1 MVYVTVVSGVPVK
14 EMVVDDPKQMVV
26 FPEIVAV
33 GNGFTVTV
41 AVIGNPVQPL
51 PEGVMVYTTV
61 PGVVEVTVNACAIVA
76 PLPEVAPVTFV

>member
-1 MVYVTVVSGVPVK
+1 VPVK
-14 EMVVDDPKQMVV
+14 EMVADDPLQIVAV
-26 FPEIVAV
+26 PEMVAV

-41 AVIGNPVQPL
+41 AVIVNPVQPL
-51 PEGVMVYTTV
+51 PDGVMVYTNV